1 MNDTRQTTTAHTPGP
16 WLRLSD
22 GDIVAPGH
30 HTIIATVHALLP
42 EHKGNARL
50 IASAPDLLAALE
62 ALWQTGPVDGDYFSA
77 TAWSKARAAIRAA
90 RGEAS

>member
-1 MNDTRQTTTAHTPGP
+1 MSDTRQTTAACDCDWDGV
-16 WLRLSD
+16 SD
-22 GDIVAPGH
+22 DCSCDYR
-30 HTIIATVHALLP
+30 
-42 EHKGNARL
+42 EQNA
-50 IASAPDLLAALE
+50 ALLAALE